1 MITQRTPRSF
11 GYSVLMIA
19 LATSAFAQFDTQHD
33 HLKCYKITGG
43 AIVTKVQT
51 DNQFG
56 REMIF
61 KLVPKFLC
69 APTQKTCVA
78 TDGSCGKPGAPSG
91 DPVRHFKCYK
101 VAAKECPNDNCTELT
116 GRFAPVPAELIDQF
130 GTEQVNIGVPKMLCA
145 PVEKIVTR
153 STTTTTQC
161 VPPNCPTTTT
171 TMPCASDSDCPGAAG
186 SGRVCIAGTCGC
198 NSTTDCFPDTF
209 CDPSSHTCQCCG
221 GGLTTTTTT
230 TTSTTTT
237 LRFVDNTD
245 GTVTDNETGLQWEQK
260 VAGSSCLHCVNDT
273 YIWSSSGTAPDG
285 TAFTSFLATMN
296 GGATGV
302 GNCTSGDGSTQ
313 TGGFNNH
320 CDWRLPTIAELRT
333 ILDTSQGQCGAGS
346 GACIDPTF
354 GPTGASRY
362 WSSTTSASNP
372 FNAWFVSFFGGFASS
387 DIKTDNFFVRAVR
400 GGS

>member
-1 MITQRTPRSF
+1 
-11 GYSVLMIA
+11 
-19 LATSAFAQFDTQHD
+19 
-33 HLKCYKITGG
+33 
-43 AIVTKVQT
+43 
-51 DNQFG
+51 
-56 REMIF
+56 
-61 KLVPKFLC
+61 
-69 APTQKTCVA
+69 
-78 TDGSCGKPGAPSG
+78 
-91 DPVRHFKCYK
+91 
-101 VAAKECPNDNCTELT
+101 
-116 GRFAPVPAELIDQF
+116 
-130 GTEQVNIGVPKMLCA
+130 
-145 PVEKIVTR
+145 
-153 STTTTTQC
+153 
-161 VPPNCPTTTT
+161 
-171 TMPCASDSDCPGAAG
+171 
-186 SGRVCIAGTCGC
+186 
-198 NSTTDCFPDTF
+198 
-209 CDPSSHTCQCCG
+209 
-221 GGLTTTTTT
+221 
-230 TTSTTTT
+230 
-237 LRFVDNTD
+237 VDNGD
-245 GTVTDNETGLQWEQK
+245 GTVTDNQTGLQWEQK

-285 TAFTSFLATMN
+285 TAFTSFLATLN

-320 CDWRLPTIAELRT
+320 CDWRLPTIAELQT